1 MTRNTWLIFGAVVVL
16 LFGGLIYLSSKD
28 DIDVSKVN
36 TNSVLPATEAS
47 GNIGDRVFGNKE
59 AKVVLI
65 EYGDYQCPGCGGA
78 YQKLKDI
85 SEKYKDD
92 MAFVFRNYPLT
103 SIHPN
108 ARAAAAAAEAAGQ
121 LGKYW
126 EMHDRLYGDQ
136 AGWQEASGTERT
148 DIFVG
153 YAAELGLKED
163 AFRKALNDQNK
174 RINQKINFDLALGKK
189 DGVTGTPTLLL
200 NGTTLTEGQ
209 TQNVIQ
215 GNGSELEK
223 LIEAELKKK

>member
-148 DIFVG
+148 DTFVG

-189 DGVTGTPTLLL
+189 DGVTGTPTILL